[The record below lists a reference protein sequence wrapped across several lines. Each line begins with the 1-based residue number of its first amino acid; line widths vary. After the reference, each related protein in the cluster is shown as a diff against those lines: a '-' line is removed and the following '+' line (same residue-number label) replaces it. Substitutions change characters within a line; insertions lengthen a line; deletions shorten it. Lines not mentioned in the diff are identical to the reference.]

1 MNQPDEN
8 YVYFSAPLF
17 PVMGPKQATDEFEI
31 NISGEIFEWVTC
43 CTFQCCGG
51 LAFINEGGKYR
62 RPRYLA
68 TAFQQQACDEF
79 ANKAKERSDEKC
91 PATANQLADT
101 TELGVLAEKKLPSN
115 AAGEAN
121 ATPPAAYPQYRCINC
136 GTVQDVQDKCY
147 SCKGTILVTYK
158 NPETKATA
166 ATGFTTDEIEQ
177 LVKDFGIASLPATNA
192 PAADG
197 GLESEYEK
205 YRKTYFDDW
214 DNQESTFGF
223 YVLKA
228 TAAPRE
234 ARIRELEAEV
244 EHLRALLKQANEAS
258 LPRSEEVRLIYKNA
272 KLESDCAA
280 MRPQLVKLAKSVE
293 VFVASSYGPESIRA
307 YELLKA
313 ELERAKE
320 LLKGDA

>member
-1 MNQPDEN
+1 MNEHE
-8 YVYFSAPLF
+8 S
-17 PVMGPKQATDEFEI
+17 
-31 NISGEIFEWVTC
+31 S
-43 CTFQCCGG
+43 
-51 LAFINEGGKYR
+51 
-62 RPRYLA
+62 
-68 TAFQQQACDEF
+68 
-79 ANKAKERSDEKC
+79 
-91 PATANQLADT
+91 PAT
-101 TELGVLAEKKLPSN
+101 G
-115 AAGEAN
+115 
-121 ATPPAAYPQYRCINC
+121 
-136 GTVQDVQDKCY
+136 
-147 SCKGTILVTYK
+147 
-158 NPETKATA
+158 ETKAA
-166 ATGFTTDEIEQ
+166 HPAGFTTDEIER

-197 GLESEYEK
+197 EL
-205 YRKTYFDDW
+205 RKEFEHHW
-214 DNQESTFGF
+214 DNRPNKNLEHTLPIWGIAYSGF
-223 YVLKA
+223 KA
-228 TAAPRE
+228 AAIPRE